1 MSAEPPSIQ
10 GGSNVGVSV
19 THGPSPTCM
28 ESVNRISKLP
38 VVESTIQTATSLY
51 EKVKDY
57 NTVTHWTLS
66 TAESTVQKAVEVG
79 KPIATPVIKNLE
91 GPIKKVDGV
100 FCTGLDYVENKL
112 PVVKMPPN
120 EILESTKEYVHNTV
134 QPAVDTARSY
144 AEPAVKQAM
153 DIAQP
158 AVKAAVE
165 AAQPAVEQARHM
177 VEPLVQPALDKMN
190 AVKENVLHKVD
201 EYLHRGHNHEG
212 NAAECTECQRVRD
225 EMEKQHKEQTQRA
238 QEQ

>member
-1 MSAEPPSIQ
+1 MASKNMSAEPLRIQ
-10 GGSNVGVSV
+10 DGRSDGLVV
-19 THGPSPTCM
+19 GPSPTCM

-120 EILESTKEYVHNTV
+120 VVSIL
-134 QPAVDTARSY
+134 
-144 AEPAVKQAM
+144 
-153 DIAQP
+153 
-158 AVKAAVE
+158 
-165 AAQPAVEQARHM
+165 
-177 VEPLVQPALDKMN
+177 LGDKKYR
-190 AVKENVLHKVD
+190 V
-201 EYLHRGHNHEG
+201 
-212 NAAECTECQRVRD
+212 CT
-225 EMEKQHKEQTQRA
+225 QTLNLSII
-238 QEQ
+238 